1 MRVFRPLVLTLLWV
15 LGGGILSLSAQN
27 RVVSGKVLDTNQ
39 QPLVGV
45 AVLVDGTTKGVTTSE
60 NGSFS
65 IQVSAKEIVLTVSSL
80 GYLTQKVTVAPS
92 KNDITIYLQEDA
104 IMLDEAVVIGYG
116 TQKKVNLTGAVATV
130 GGKELENRVAH
141 SLGNML
147 QGSVAGL
154 NVTTSGGKPGST
166 PAINIRGVTSINT
179 ADPLVLIDGVEGDLN
194 RLNPNDV
201 GSISIIKDASAAAV
215 YGARAAFGV
224 ILVTTKSGS
233 AKDGKATVRYS
244 GRFGWEEATTST
256 DYENRG
262 YWSVYAV
269 NKFWQADNGQNFVN
283 YNDRDMQQLL
293 ARVNDKT
300 DRLLLKA

>member
-80 GYLTQKVTVAPS
+80 GYLTQKVTVPPS

-166 PAINIRGVTSINT
+166 PAITSSMPASLAIF
-179 ADPLVLIDGVEGDLN
+179 
-194 RLNPNDV
+194 
-201 GSISIIKDASAAAV
+201 IIMA
-215 YGARAAFGV
+215 
-224 ILVTTKSGS
+224 
-233 AKDGKATVRYS
+233 
-244 GRFGWEEATTST
+244 
-256 DYENRG
+256 
-262 YWSVYAV
+262 
-269 NKFWQADNGQNFVN
+269 
-283 YNDRDMQQLL
+283 
-293 ARVNDKT
+293 
-300 DRLLLKA
+300 